1 VSFGVYVSIA
11 AGDALREAAFSAKEK
26 PLTQH
31 PTLYLVDVHCS
42 SCGTTFVTRS
52 ATELISADV
61 CSNCHPAYT
70 GKART
75 LVGGGRIERFNERL
89 ARSTS

>member
-1 VSFGVYVSIA
+1 
-11 AGDALREAAFSAKEK
+11 
-26 PLTQH
+26 LTQQ

-42 SCGTTFVTRS
+42 SCGATFVTRS
-52 ATELISADV
+52 TAETISADV

-75 LVGGGRIERFNERL
+75 LVGSDRIERFNERL
-89 ARSTS
+89 ARAAG

>member
-1 VSFGVYVSIA
+1 
-11 AGDALREAAFSAKEK
+11 
-26 PLTQH
+26 LTQQ

-42 SCGTTFVTRS
+42 TCGATFVTRS
-52 ATELISADV
+52 TAETISADV

-75 LVGGGRIERFNERL
+75 LAGSDRIERFNERL
-89 ARSTS
+89 ARAAG